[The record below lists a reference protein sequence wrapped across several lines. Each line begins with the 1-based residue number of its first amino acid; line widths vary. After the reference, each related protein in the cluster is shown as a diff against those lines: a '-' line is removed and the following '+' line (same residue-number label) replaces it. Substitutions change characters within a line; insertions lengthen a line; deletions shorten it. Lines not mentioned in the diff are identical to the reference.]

1 MKIYVIDNFKI
12 GIKKFLDDR
21 TNVKTL
27 AELTSMSTNIIPYGL
42 MVYCEEDDT
51 IYRFSVDDVWVPM
64 ALSLETLFFQFNEET
79 QLYDI
84 PIYVHNP
91 KVIEH
96 CTEEVEGWLQSLYNP
111 NRTDMDTFVNN
122 DIIVDSR
129 TWNALKFR
137 EFYQERTEQFETY
150 VNNSLV
156 SIVKPTYKK
165 VNSETEMMDTGY
177 FYVME
182 TSTNSGEYSIY
193 VVTDDG
199 EVLSISSTE
208 VDMSDYQPKE
218 DENLA
223 TKNKTVVGGI
233 NEVNALNKSHEAAIG
248 INEDNNG
255 AGMDGVQSTL
265 SKFVGDCYVG
275 YTSKVGEKGS
285 LVSNNKDYL
294 VDSINEIVDKIGDF
308 DKLDPLIKKENITNS
323 INYLYEIYKI
333 KPGTIMLYG
342 GATAPEGFLVCDGQE
357 LNPNDYPDLYN
368 VIGSTYGLTTDGKF
382 KVPDMKG
389 RVPVGVKK
397 VPQYNEPGYLND
409 KGGEKT
415 VELWAASHIPS
426 HNHTLVTN
434 YHDHSENYPGVKQY
448 TNEQYKG
455 YYRSSKSG
463 DDGGN
468 GTGRTNYSWQTY
480 NHRHASATTSTDKH
494 KHTCVEAG
502 EGKPHNNLMTYI
514 TLNYIIKY

>member
-84 PIYVHNP
+84 PIYIHNP

-137 EFYQERTEQFETY
+137 EYYQERTEQFETY

-156 SIVKPTYKK
+156 SVVKPTYKK

-233 NEVNALNKSHEAAIG
+233 NEVNALNKSHEADIG

-275 YTSKVGEKGS
+275 YTSKVGKKGS

-426 HNHTLVTN
+426 HKHTLVTN
-434 YHDHSENYPGVKQY
+434 YHDHSEASPGVKQY
-448 TNEQYKG
+448 TNETNKG
-455 YYRSSKSG
+455 YYESWKRG
-463 DDGGN
+463 DDGNDGS
-468 GTGRTNYSWQTY
+468 GRTSYSNETY
-480 NHRHASATTSTDKH
+480 NHKHSGKETSKDKH

-502 EGKPHNNLMTYI
+502 EGKPHNNLMPYI

>member
-27 AELTSMSTNIIPYGL
+27 DELTSMSTNIIPYGL

-51 IYRFSVDDVWVPM
+51 IYRFSADDIWVPM

-84 PIYVHNP
+84 PIYIHNP

-129 TWNALKFR
+129 TWNALRFR

-156 SIVKPTYKK
+156 SVVKPTYRK
-165 VNSETEMMDTGY
+165 VDSEAEMMDTGY

-208 VDMSDYQPKE
+208 VDMSDYQSKE

-255 AGMDGVQSTL
+255 AGMDGVPSTL

-294 VDSINEIVDKIGDF
+294 VDSVNEIVDKIGDF

-323 INYLYEIYKI
+323 INHLYEIYKI

-342 GATAPEGFLVCDGQE
+342 GAAAPEGFLICDGQE

-389 RVPVGVKK
+389 RIPVGVK
-397 VPQYNEPGYLND
+397 QSSSAYNEPGYLND

-415 VELWAASHIPS
+415 VTIREIPS
-426 HNHTLVTN
+426 HKHTLVTDS
-434 YHDHSENYPGVKQY
+434 HDHSEDFPGVKQY
-448 TNEQYKG
+448 TNEEWKS
-455 YYRSSKSG
+455 YYRSYKNADDG
-463 DDGGN
+463 DD
-468 GTGRTNYSWQTY
+468 GTGRTSYYYGNY
-480 NHRHASATTSTDKH
+480 NHKHRSATTSKDKH
-494 KHTCVEAG
+494 KHTCIEVG
-502 EGKPHNNLMTYI
+502 DWMPHNNLMPYI

>member
-1 MKIYVIDNFKI
+1 MKVYVIDNFKI

-27 AELTSMSTNIIPYGL
+27 DELTSMSTNIIPYGL

-51 IYRFSVDDVWVPM
+51 IYRFSADDIWVPM

-84 PIYVHNP
+84 PIYIHNP

-111 NRTDMDTFVNN
+111 SRTDMDTFVNN

-129 TWNALKFR
+129 TWNALRFR

-156 SIVKPTYKK
+156 SVVKPTYKK
-165 VNSETEMMDTGY
+165 VNSEAEMMDTGY

-233 NEVNALNKSHEAAIG
+233 NEVNALNKSHEEAIG
-248 INEDNNG
+248 INEANNG
-255 AGMDGVQSTL
+255 AGMDGIKSTL
-265 SKFVGDCYVG
+265 SKFVGDCYVS

-285 LVSNNKDYL
+285 LVSNDKDYL

-308 DKLDPLIKKENITNS
+308 DKLDLLIKKENITNS

-342 GATAPEGFLVCDGQE
+342 GAAAPEGFLICNGQE

-389 RVPVGVKK
+389 RLPVGIQIS
-397 VPQYNEPGYLND
+397 PYANEPGYLND
-409 KGGEKT
+409 KGGEK
-415 VELWAASHIPS
+415 VGRVPSIPS
-426 HNHTLVTN
+426 HNHTLVWD
-434 YHDHSENYPGVKQY
+434 YHDHSEDYPDVEQY

-455 YYRSSKSG
+455 YYRSSMGG
-463 DDGGN
+463 DDGGD
-468 GTGRTNYSWQTY
+468 GTGRTSYLWKTY
-480 NHRHASATTSTDKH
+480 NHKHSNNTTSKDKH
-494 KHTCVEAG
+494 LHTCLEAG
-502 EGKPHNNLMTYI
+502 EGLPHNNLMPYI

>member
-27 AELTSMSTNIIPYGL
+27 DELTSMSTNIIPYGL

-51 IYRFSVDDVWVPM
+51 IYRFSIDDVWVPM

-96 CTEEVEGWLQSLYNP
+96 STEEVEDWLMSFYDI
-111 NRTDMDTFVNN
+111 NRTDMSTFINN
-122 DIIVDSR
+122 DIVVDSR
-129 TWNALKFR
+129 TWSAIKFKDYYK
-137 EFYQERTEQFETY
+137 ELTDKFETY
-150 VNNSLV
+150 VDNSLV
-156 SIVKPTYKK
+156 SVVKPTYKK
-165 VNSETEMMDTGY
+165 VESEAEMLDTGY

-182 TSTNSGEYSIY
+182 TSVNSGEYSIY
-193 VVTDDG
+193 VVTEDG

-218 DENLA
+218 DENLI
-223 TKNKTVVGGI
+223 TKNKTTVGGI
-233 NEVNALNKSHEAAIG
+233 NEVNTLNLNHKAAIG
-248 INEDNNG
+248 INKDNNG
-255 AGMDGVQSTL
+255 VGMNGQVSTL
-265 SKFVGDCYVG
+265 SKFIGDCYVG

-285 LVSNNKDYL
+285 LVSNDKDYL
-294 VDSINEIVDKIGDF
+294 VDSINEIVDKVGDF
-308 DKLDPLIKKENITNS
+308 EKLNPLIKKENITNS

-342 GATAPEGFLVCDGQE
+342 GPTAPEGFLVCNGQE

-368 VIGSTYGLTTDGKF
+368 VIGSTYGQTTSGKF
-382 KVPDMKG
+382 KVPDLKG
-389 RVPVGVKK
+389 RVPVGITSSG
-397 VPQYNEPGYLND
+397 YSNEPHYLND

-415 VELWAASHIPS
+415 HTLTPSELPS
-426 HNHTLVTN
+426 HNHSLEKNTHN
-434 YHDHSENYPGVKQY
+434 HKENTTSKMY
-448 TNEQYKG
+448 TNDEYKS
-455 YYRSSKSG
+455 YYRSQMSG
-463 DDGGN
+463 DDGNDGS
-468 GTGRTNYSWQTY
+468 GRTSYSWRNY
-480 NHRHASATTSTDKH
+480 NHKHYNSTTNTDKH
-494 KHTCVEAG
+494 AHTCEAIG
-502 EGKPHNNLMTYI
+502 GGLPHNNLMAYI